1 MTRRDYAIT
10 LGHMRDHARE
20 AIELVRGRSQGD
32 LEHDRVLSLALT
44 RLVEIVG
51 EAAGR
56 VPSNERRKY
65 PGIDWA
71 RIIGMRNR
79 LIHEYGTV
87 DLAVLWLTVK
97 EDFPDLV
104 TRIEK
109 ILHA

>member
-10 LGHMRDHARE
+10 LGNMRDHAHE
-20 AIELVRGRSQGD
+20 AMDLAQGRSQGD
-32 LEHDRVLSLALT
+32 LERDRVLSLALT

-56 VPSNERRKY
+56 VPPNERHKY

-79 LIHEYGTV
+79 LIHEYDTV
-87 DLAVLWLTVK
+87 DLAILRLTVK
-97 EDFPDLV
+97 EDLPELV
-104 TRIEK
+104 ARIEK
-109 ILHA
+109 VLDA

>member
-10 LGHMRDHARE
+10 LSHMRDHARE
-20 AIELVRGRSQGD
+20 AMGLAQGRSRED
-32 LEHDRVLSLALT
+32 LDDDRLLTLALT

-56 VPSNERRKY
+56 VPSDQRRKY
-65 PGIDWA
+65 SGIDWA

-79 LIHEYGTV
+79 LIHEYDDV
-87 DLAVLWLTVK
+87 DLAILWRTVK
-97 EDFPDLV
+97 QDLPELV

-109 ILHA
+109 MLGA

>member
-10 LGHMRDHARE
+10 LGHMLDHARE
-20 AIELVRGRSQGD
+20 AMDLAQGRTQGD
-32 LEHDRVLSLALT
+32 LERDRVLSLALT

-65 PGIDWA
+65 PEIDWA

-79 LIHEYGTV
+79 LIHEYDNV
-87 DLAVLWLTVK
+87 DQAVLWLTVK
-97 EDFPDLV
+97 EDLPDLV
-104 TRIEK
+104 ARIEK
-109 ILHA
+109 ILEA

>member
-20 AIELVRGRSQGD
+20 AMDLVQGRSQGD
-32 LEHDRVLSLALT
+32 LERDRVLSLALT

-56 VPSNERRKY
+56 VPPNERRKY
-65 PGIDWA
+65 SGIDWA

-79 LIHEYGTV
+79 LIHEYDTV
-87 DLAVLWLTVK
+87 DLAILRLTVK
-97 EDFPDLV
+97 EDLPELV
-104 TRIEK
+104 ARIEK
-109 ILHA
+109 ILDA

>member
-1 MTRRDYAIT
+1 MTRRDYAVT

-20 AIELVRGRSQGD
+20 AIDLAQGRSQGD
-32 LEHDRVLSLALT
+32 LEQERVLSLALT

-56 VPSNERRKY
+56 VPSNESRKY

-79 LIHEYGTV
+79 LIHEYDTV
-87 DLAVLWLTVK
+87 DLAILWTTVK
-97 EDFPDLV
+97 EDLPELV
-104 TRIEK
+104 ARIEK

>member
-10 LGHMRDHARE
+10 LGNMRDHARE
-20 AIELVRGRSQGD
+20 AMDLAQGRSRGD
-32 LEHDRVLSLALT
+32 MEDDRVLTLALT

-56 VPSNERRKY
+56 VPPNERCKY

-79 LIHEYGTV
+79 PIHEYDDV
-87 DLAVLWLTVK
+87 DLAILWRTVK
-97 EDFPDLV
+97 EDLPELV
-104 TRIEK
+104 ARIEK
-109 ILHA
+109 VLDA